1 MFYTEG
7 KALYCYDFE
16 KKKNKQILEGEHQI
30 YIDLSENLIIEN
42 EGTLYVADGTESE
55 DGLSIDSNSFYCV
68 NTESLKAEKAYTA
81 TEGHRPELLAAAG
94 NLLYI
99 RQKNLQDGNM
109 HIECYDKEKCRTKS
123 VVEKKQI
130 RQFLKS
136 QKLIRPEENLKTM
149 DIENIFVSEERI
161 YFHIFLD
168 YDYKHKKKYTD
179 ADGYVLVSAPREELA
194 DLSNETVLNEWL
206 FEHTAEHWI
215 EECFTLCGDELYLY
229 YEDNRVGNEKTC
241 MAGYNIEKKSLRNI
255 GDTESTYQLLAVI
268 QSDIVWLGGSHWE

>member
-1 MFYTEG
+1 
-7 KALYCYDFE
+7 
-16 KKKNKQILEGEHQI
+16 
-30 YIDLSENLIIEN
+30 
-42 EGTLYVADGTESE
+42 
-55 DGLSIDSNSFYCV
+55 
-68 NTESLKAEKAYTA
+68 
-81 TEGHRPELLAAAG
+81 
-94 NLLYI
+94 
-99 RQKNLQDGNM
+99 M

-179 ADGYVLVSAPREELA
+179 ADGYALVSAPREELA